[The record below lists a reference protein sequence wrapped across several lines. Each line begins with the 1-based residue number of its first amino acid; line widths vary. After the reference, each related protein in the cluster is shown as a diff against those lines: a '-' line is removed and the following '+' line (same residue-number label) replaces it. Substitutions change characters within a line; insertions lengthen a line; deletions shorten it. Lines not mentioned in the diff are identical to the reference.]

1 MDDLFEG
8 INAKEK
14 DKLLKKLEANTISF
28 KKNSKILSYIRED
41 SFLGIVVDGYLQIIK
56 EDYDGN
62 KVIIENVVTNSL
74 FGSMFIPFINNEYS
88 IITKEDS
95 KIIIFDFEE
104 LTNNNLNNSFK
115 QNEYHIFL
123 RNLLKIMSKE
133 IFLKN
138 ERIDILSNKT
148 IRDRLLSYF
157 KIESI
162 KNGSKTIYLPF
173 SFTDLAE
180 YLAIDRSAMNRELKH
195 LKDEKLIE
203 VKGKR
208 IKLLYY
214 VNEL

>member
-1 MDDLFEG
+1 MDELFEG
-8 INAKEK
+8 ITEKERER
-14 DKLLKKLEANTISF
+14 LLKKLEANTISF
-28 KKNSKILSYIRED
+28 QKNNRVLSYVMED

-74 FGSMFIPFINNEYS
+74 FGSMFIPFSNNEYS
-88 IITKEDS
+88 IFTKEDS
-95 KIIIFDFEE
+95 KVILFDFEE
-104 LTNNNLNNSFK
+104 LTNNNLNTSFK
-115 QNEYHIFL
+115 QNEYHVFL

-133 IFLKN
+133 IFSKN

-157 KIESI
+157 KKES
-162 KNGSKTIYLPF
+162 KKVGSKTIYLPF
-173 SFTDLAE
+173 SFTDFAE

-195 LKDEKLIE
+195 LKEEKLIE
-203 VKGKR
+203 VKGRR

-214 VNEL
+214 VNE

>member
-1 MDDLFEG
+1 MDELFEG
-8 INAKEK
+8 ITEKERER
-14 DKLLKKLEANTISF
+14 LLKKLEANTISF
-28 KKNSKILSYIRED
+28 QKNNRILSYVMED

-74 FGSMFIPFINNEYS
+74 FGSMFIPFSNNEYS
-88 IITKEDS
+88 IFTKEDS
-95 KIIIFDFEE
+95 KVILFDFEE
-104 LTNNNLNNSFK
+104 LTNNNLNTSFK
-115 QNEYHIFL
+115 QNEYHVFL

-133 IFLKN
+133 IFSKN

-157 KIESI
+157 KKES
-162 KNGSKTIYLPF
+162 KKVGSKTIYLPF
-173 SFTDLAE
+173 SFTDFAE

-195 LKDEKLIE
+195 LKEEKLIE
-203 VKGKR
+203 VKGRR

-214 VNEL
+214 VNE

>member
-8 INAKEK
+8 INEKAKVR
-14 DKLLKKLEANTISF
+14 LLKALEANTISF
-28 KKNSKILSYIRED
+28 KKNNTILSYINNN

-62 KVIIENVVTNSL
+62 KAIIENVVTNSL

-95 KIIIFDFEE
+95 KLIIFDFNE
-104 LTNNNLNNSFK
+104 LTNNNLSTNSK
-115 QNEYHIFL
+115 YNEYNIFL
-123 RNLLKIMSKE
+123 KNLLKIMSKE
-133 IFLKN
+133 IFLRN
-138 ERIDILSNKT
+138 ERIDILTNKT

-157 KIESI
+157 KMKSI
-162 KNGSKTIYLPF
+162 KEGSKTITLSF

-195 LKDEKLIE
+195 LKEEGLIE
-203 VKGKR
+203 TRGRK

-214 VNEL
+214 VNE